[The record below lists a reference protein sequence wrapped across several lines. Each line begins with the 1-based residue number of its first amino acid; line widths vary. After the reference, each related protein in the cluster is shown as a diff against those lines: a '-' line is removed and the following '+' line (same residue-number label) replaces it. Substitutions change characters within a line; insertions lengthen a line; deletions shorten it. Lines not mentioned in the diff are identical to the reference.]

1 MLHPQ
6 LKKVATITTFSIY
19 LYTILCGYMYQASNF
34 RYLGHFT
41 TSVYRDS
48 ATGEK
53 IHPRSAGQL
62 LAENAALEGVKKK
75 CWLTYDFCAAK
86 GIEKINGRMFRYI
99 YPLTVEA
106 KNILNSYPQYTG
118 LPRPKDKDLYF
129 AVRTGQRQ
137 YTQIAQPRFN
147 RDICRYNPQKYGQA
161 ERR

>member
-1 MLHPQ
+1 MAYVTVPKDLT
-6 LKKVATITTFSIY
+6 KVKSKVALNLTKRQLVCFGAAAVVGVPLFFLIKDSVPQSAATFIMV
-19 LYTILCGYMYQASNF
+19 LVMLPFFM
-34 RYLGHFT
+34 
-41 TSVYRDS
+41 
-48 ATGEK
+48 
-53 IHPRSAGQL
+53 
-62 LAENAALEGVKKK
+62 LAM
-75 CWLTYDFCAAK
+75 YDFCAAK